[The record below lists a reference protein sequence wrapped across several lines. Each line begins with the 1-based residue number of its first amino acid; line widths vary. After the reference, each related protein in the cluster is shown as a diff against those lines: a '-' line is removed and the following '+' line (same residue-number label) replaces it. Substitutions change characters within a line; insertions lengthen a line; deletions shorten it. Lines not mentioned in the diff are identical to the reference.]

1 MRVFRFIFTTYFVL
15 VFLSSTCAKNRAR
28 FKSKK
33 NTWRLR
39 LLRKLSKL
47 YPDVELLSLK
57 NKHNTHL
64 PNNYNGSINGRASS
78 GKHVP
83 VIQCGDSSS
92 ADLIACPS
100 PSARGEFFCISE
112 EYLCDKRMDCPN
124 GEDEDLVSCMF
135 HQWANTFFKAISES
149 LTKMKSSVMNLRRSL
164 EDMKINNSGLYRS
177 G

>member
-1 MRVFRFIFTTYFVL
+1 MRVFRFIFTTYFLL

-57 NKHNTHL
+57 NKHNTYL

-83 VIQCGDSSS
+83 VIRKFFSLSYIVLFCCNVSL
-92 ADLIACPS
+92 LIVIS
-100 PSARGEFFCISE
+100 KYFF
-112 EYLCDKRMDCPN
+112 L
-124 GEDEDLVSCMF
+124 
-135 HQWANTFFKAISES
+135 H
-149 LTKMKSSVMNLRRSL
+149 LTR
-164 EDMKINNSGLYRS
+164 YRFAAT
-177 G
+177 

>member
-1 MRVFRFIFTTYFVL
+1 MRVFRFIFTTYFLL

-57 NKHNTHL
+57 NKHNTYL

-83 VIQCGDSSS
+83 VI
-92 ADLIACPS
+92 
-100 PSARGEFFCISE
+100 RKFFSLSYIVLFCCNVILFIVISK
-112 EYLCDKRMDCPN
+112 Y
-124 GEDEDLVSCMF
+124 
-135 HQWANTFFKAISES
+135 FFLH
-149 LTKMKSSVMNLRRSL
+149 LTR
-164 EDMKINNSGLYRS
+164 YRFAAT
-177 G
+177 

>member
-1 MRVFRFIFTTYFVL
+1 MRVFRFIFTTYFLL

-83 VIQCGDSSS
+83 VIRKFFSLSYIVLFCCNVNLFIVISIFFFILQGIVLLQPK
-92 ADLIACPS
+92 LIDI
-100 PSARGEFFCISE
+100 FLI
-112 EYLCDKRMDCPN
+112 
-124 GEDEDLVSCMF
+124 MF
-135 HQWANTFFKAISES
+135 G
-149 LTKMKSSVMNLRRSL
+149 
-164 EDMKINNSGLYRS
+164 KIRS
-177 G
+177 GS

>member
-57 NKHNTHL
+57 NKHNTYL
-64 PNNYNGSINGRASS
+64 PKNYNGSINGRASS

-83 VIQCGDSSS
+83 VIRKFFSLSYILSFCCNVSLFIVISKYFFSSS
-92 ADLIACPS
+92 YKVSFCCNLSLLIS
-100 PSARGEFFCISE
+100 F
-112 EYLCDKRMDCPN
+112 
-124 GEDEDLVSCMF
+124 
-135 HQWANTFFKAISES
+135 
-149 LTKMKSSVMNLRRSL
+149 
-164 EDMKINNSGLYRS
+164 
-177 G
+177 

>member
-1 MRVFRFIFTTYFVL
+1 MRVFRFIFTTYFLL

-47 YPDVELLSLK
+47 YPEVELLSLK
-57 NKHNTHL
+57 NKHNTYL

-83 VIQCGDSSS
+83 VI
-92 ADLIACPS
+92 
-100 PSARGEFFCISE
+100 RKFFSLYYIVLFCCNVSFFIVISK
-112 EYLCDKRMDCPN
+112 Y
-124 GEDEDLVSCMF
+124 
-135 HQWANTFFKAISES
+135 FFLH
-149 LTKMKSSVMNLRRSL
+149 LTR
-164 EDMKINNSGLYRS
+164 YRFAAT
-177 G
+177 

>member
-1 MRVFRFIFTTYFVL
+1 MRVFRFIFTTYFLL

-47 YPDVELLSLK
+47 YPEVELLSLK
-57 NKHNTHL
+57 NKHNTYL

-83 VIQCGDSSS
+83 VI
-92 ADLIACPS
+92 
-100 PSARGEFFCISE
+100 RKFFSLSYIVLFCCNVSLFIVISK
-112 EYLCDKRMDCPN
+112 Y
-124 GEDEDLVSCMF
+124 
-135 HQWANTFFKAISES
+135 FFLH
-149 LTKMKSSVMNLRRSL
+149 LTR
-164 EDMKINNSGLYRS
+164 YRFAAT
-177 G
+177 

>member
-1 MRVFRFIFTTYFVL
+1 MRVFRFIFTTYFLL

-83 VIQCGDSSS
+83 VI
-92 ADLIACPS
+92 
-100 PSARGEFFCISE
+100 RKFFSLSYIVLFCCNVSLFIVISKYFFLHLTRYRFAATQAYW
-112 EYLCDKRMDCPN
+112 YLFNHVWKN
-124 GEDEDLVSCMF
+124 
-135 HQWANTFFKAISES
+135 
-149 LTKMKSSVMNLRRSL
+149 
-164 EDMKINNSGLYRS
+164 KIR
-177 G
+177 

>member
-1 MRVFRFIFTTYFVL
+1 MRVFRFIFTTYFLL

-57 NKHNTHL
+57 NKHNTYL

-83 VIQCGDSSS
+83 VI
-92 ADLIACPS
+92 
-100 PSARGEFFCISE
+100 RKFFSLSYIVLFCCNVSLFIVISKYFFLHLTR
-112 EYLCDKRMDCPN
+112 YL
-124 GEDEDLVSCMF
+124 F
-135 HQWANTFFKAISES
+135 AAT
-149 LTKMKSSVMNLRRSL
+149 
-164 EDMKINNSGLYRS
+164 
-177 G
+177 

>member
-1 MRVFRFIFTTYFVL
+1 MRVFRFIFTTYFLL

-57 NKHNTHL
+57 NKHNTYL

-83 VIQCGDSSS
+83 VIRKFFSLSYIVLFCCNVSLFIVISKYFFFILQGIVLLQPK
-92 ADLIACPS
+92 LIDI
-100 PSARGEFFCISE
+100 FLI
-112 EYLCDKRMDCPN
+112 
-124 GEDEDLVSCMF
+124 MF
-135 HQWANTFFKAISES
+135 G
-149 LTKMKSSVMNLRRSL
+149 
-164 EDMKINNSGLYRS
+164 KIR
-177 G
+177 

>member
-57 NKHNTHL
+57 NKHNTYL

-83 VIQCGDSSS
+83 VI
-92 ADLIACPS
+92 
-100 PSARGEFFCISE
+100 RKFFSLSYIVVFCCNVSLFIVISK
-112 EYLCDKRMDCPN
+112 Y
-124 GEDEDLVSCMF
+124 
-135 HQWANTFFKAISES
+135 FFLH
-149 LTKMKSSVMNLRRSL
+149 LTR
-164 EDMKINNSGLYRS
+164 YRFAAT
-177 G
+177 

>member
-1 MRVFRFIFTTYFVL
+1 MRVFRFIFTTYFLL

-33 NTWRLR
+33 TTWRLR

-57 NKHNTHL
+57 NKHNTYL

-83 VIQCGDSSS
+83 VIRKFFSLSYIVLFCCNVNLFIVISIFFFILQGIVLLQPK
-92 ADLIACPS
+92 LIDI
-100 PSARGEFFCISE
+100 FLI
-112 EYLCDKRMDCPN
+112 
-124 GEDEDLVSCMF
+124 MF
-135 HQWANTFFKAISES
+135 G
-149 LTKMKSSVMNLRRSL
+149 
-164 EDMKINNSGLYRS
+164 KIRS
-177 G
+177 GS